1 MAAMNAFL
9 ADVKHSIRMYFKN
22 PGFTI
27 TAVAALAIGIGATT
41 AIFSIVNVL
50 LLKPLGIP
58 DPDSLVVLSTRS
70 KSETGD
76 GDASSPAKFEHW
88 KAQTTVLQDV
98 SAGLASVMNYTGGEM
113 PEQWQS
119 MKASADAF
127 RCLGIPIIL
136 GRTFTPDEDLL
147 NGPLVAV
154 ISQALWKRRFGGDPR
169 ILGKTISLNGESHH
183 VIGIV
188 ADSAALR
195 LNGLPPEVYVPFQID
210 PNTTD
215 QGDYFAVMARLRAG
229 VTLEQAK
236 ARLQASTGGYRI
248 KYPNALGPND
258 SFTVKT
264 FREDMVGDVRPS
276 LLILMGAVSLV
287 LLIACSNVA
296 NLLLVRSASRRRE
309 IAVRGAI
316 GAGRARV
323 VRQLLTESV
332 LLSIVGGALGV
343 LLGFGGVRALLAV
356 NTGGLVMVGKNGAAV
371 TIDWRVMWFALVVS
385 LLTAVVFG
393 LFPALEVSRVDLNAV
408 LKDSSGRSGTGLR
421 QNKARAA
428 LVMSET
434 GLAVVLLV
442 GAALLMRSFVALSA
456 VDPGFDTKNV
466 ITMNVLMT
474 GPKYSKSARI
484 ASAVRGGL
492 ERLRSLPGVVAA
504 SATCCL
510 PLAQGT
516 YDLNFDIVG
525 RPSVARSAAQTV
537 GWVTVSPGY
546 FEVFHIPVTRGRA
559 FTDRDDNRTP
569 AVVVINER
577 MAHHYWKDRDPL
589 GDTIVI
595 GRGGGLDGFKD
606 EPVRQIIGIVGDIRS
621 EGLDTKPRPV
631 MYVPQAQLPDAESV
645 FFFRLMPMAWLVR
658 TQASHRVPVRRVEEQ
673 LREATGL
680 AVTDVAPMD
689 QVVWAQ
695 TGRQRFNLTLMT
707 IFGSSAL
714 LLAAI
719 GIYGLI
725 AYTVAQRRQE
735 IGIRLALGAESRQVR
750 NMVVRQGMGV
760 AFAGIVL
767 GIGAAWVLARSI
779 ESLLYGVQARDPV
792 VFLTI
797 PAVLIAVAL
806 LAVWLP
812 ATRASRLSPVE
823 ALRYE

>member
-1 MAAMNAFL
+1 
-9 ADVKHSIRMYFKN
+9 
-22 PGFTI
+22 
-27 TAVAALAIGIGATT
+27 
-41 AIFSIVNVL
+41 
-50 LLKPLGIP
+50 
-58 DPDSLVVLSTRS
+58 
-70 KSETGD
+70 
-76 GDASSPAKFEHW
+76 
-88 KAQTTVLQDV
+88 
-98 SAGLASVMNYTGGEM
+98 
-113 PEQWQS
+113 

-127 RCLGIPIIL
+127 RCLGIPIIR
-136 GRTFTPDEDLL
+136 GRTFTPDEDLPD
-147 NGPLVAV
+147 GPLVALV
-154 ISQALWKRRFGGDPR
+154 SQELWKRRFGGNPQ
-169 ILGKTISLNGESHH
+169 ILGQTISLNGEPHR
-183 VIGIV
+183 VIGV
-188 ADSAALR
+188 VGDSIALR
-195 LNGLPPEVYVPFQID
+195 LNGPPPEVYVPFQID
-210 PNTTD
+210 LNTRD
-215 QGDYFAVMARLRAG
+215 QGDYFEVMARLKPG

-236 ARLQASTGGYRI
+236 ARLQASTGEYRV

-258 SFTVKT
+258 SFTVQV

-309 IAVRGAI
+309 IAVRAAI

-332 LLSIVGGALGV
+332 LLACVGGALGV
-343 LLGFGGVRALLAV
+343 LLGYGGVRALLAV
-356 NTGGLVMVGKNGAAV
+356 NTGGLVMVGNNGAAV
-371 TIDWRVMWFALVVS
+371 TIDWRVMGFALAVS
-385 LLTAVVFG
+385 LLTGVVFG
-393 LFPALEVSRVDLNAV
+393 LFPALQVSRVNLNTA

-442 GAALLMRSFVALSA
+442 GAALLIRSYMALSA

-466 ITMNVLMT
+466 VTMNVLMT
-474 GPKYSKSARI
+474 GSRYSKSAAI

-492 ERLRSLPGVVAA
+492 ERLRSLPGVIAT

-525 RPSVARSAAQTV
+525 RPSVAHSAAQTV
-537 GWVTVSPGY
+537 GWATVSPGY
-546 FEVFHIPVTRGRA
+546 FEVFRIPVKRGRA
-559 FTDRDDNRTP
+559 FTDRDDNRAP

-577 MAHHYWKDRDPL
+577 MAHQYWKDRDPL

-595 GRGGGLDGFKD
+595 GRGGGLDSFKD
-606 EPVRQIIGIVGDIRS
+606 EPARQIIGIAGDIRS

-631 MYVPQAQLPDAESV
+631 MYVPQAQVPDAESA
-645 FFFRLMPMAWLVR
+645 FFLRLTPMAWLVR
-658 TQASHRVPVRRVEEQ
+658 TEGSHRVPVRQVEEQ

-689 QVVWAQ
+689 QVLRAQ

-707 IFGSSAL
+707 VFGSSAL

-725 AYTVAQRRQE
+725 GYAVAQRRRE
-735 IGIRLALGAESRQVR
+735 IGIRLALGAESRHVR

-760 AFAGIVL
+760 AFAGIIV
-767 GIGAAWVLARSI
+767 GVGAAWVLARSI
-779 ESLLYGVQARDPV
+779 ESLLYGVTARDPV
-792 VFLTI
+792 VFVAI

-812 ATRASRLSPVE
+812 ADRASRVSPLE

>member
-1 MAAMNAFL
+1 
-9 ADVKHSIRMYFKN
+9 
-22 PGFTI
+22 
-27 TAVAALAIGIGATT
+27 
-41 AIFSIVNVL
+41 
-50 LLKPLGIP
+50 
-58 DPDSLVVLSTRS
+58 
-70 KSETGD
+70 
-76 GDASSPAKFEHW
+76 
-88 KAQTTVLQDV
+88 
-98 SAGLASVMNYTGGEM
+98 M

-127 RCLGIPIIL
+127 RCLGIPIIQ
-136 GRTFTPDEDLL
+136 GRTFTPDEDLPD
-147 NGPLVAV
+147 GPLVAV
-154 ISQALWKRRFGGDPR
+154 ISQELWKRRFGGKPG
-169 ILGKTISLNGESHH
+169 ILGETISLNGESHR

-188 ADSAALR
+188 GDSAALR
-195 LNGLPPEVYVPFQID
+195 LNGPPPEVYVPFQID
-210 PNTTD
+210 PNTRD
-215 QGDYFAVMARLRAG
+215 QGDYFEVMARLKPG
-229 VTLEQAK
+229 VTLQQAK
-236 ARLQASTGGYRI
+236 ARLEVSTGEYRVR
-248 KYPNALGPND
+248 YPTALGPND
-258 SFTVKT
+258 SFTVKA

-296 NLLLVRSASRRRE
+296 NLLLVRSESRRRE
-309 IAVRGAI
+309 IAVRAAI

-332 LLSIVGGALGV
+332 LLSIIGGVLGV
-343 LLGFGGVRALLAV
+343 LLGYGGVRALLAV
-356 NTGGLVMVGKNGAAV
+356 NTGGLVMVGNNGAAV
-371 TIDWRVMWFALVVS
+371 TIDWRVMGFALFVS
-385 LLTAVVFG
+385 LLTGVVFG
-393 LFPALEVSRVDLNAV
+393 LFPALQVSRVDLSTA

-434 GLAVVLLV
+434 GLAAVLLV
-442 GAALLMRSFVALSA
+442 GAALLIRSYVALST

-466 ITMNVLMT
+466 MTMNVLMT
-474 GPKYSKSARI
+474 GSKYSKSAGI
-484 ASAVRGGL
+484 ARAVRGGL
-492 ERLRSLPGVVAA
+492 ERLRSLPGVIAA

-516 YDLNFDIVG
+516 FDLNFDIVG
-525 RPSVARSAAQTV
+525 RPLVAQSAAQTV
-537 GWVTVSPGY
+537 GWATVSPGY
-546 FEVFHIPVTRGRA
+546 FEVFHIPVKRGRA
-559 FTDRDDNRTP
+559 FTDRDDNAAP

-595 GRGGGLDGFKD
+595 GGGIGLDSFKD
-606 EPVRQIIGIVGDIRS
+606 EPVRQIVGIVGDIRS

-631 MYVPQAQLPDAESV
+631 MYVPQAQVPDAESV

-658 TQASHRVPVRRVEEQ
+658 TQGSHRVPVRQVEEQ

-689 QVVWAQ
+689 QVVRAQ

-707 IFGSSAL
+707 VFGSSAL

-725 AYTVAQRRQE
+725 GYTVAQRRQE
-735 IGIRLALGAESRQVR
+735 IGIRLALGAESRHVR

-760 AFAGIVL
+760 AFSGIVV
-767 GIGAAWVLARSI
+767 GIGGAWALARSI
-779 ESLLYGVQARDPV
+779 ESLLYGVTARDPV
-792 VFLTI
+792 VFLAI

-812 ATRASRLSPVE
+812 ANRASRVSPLE